1 MSPGETL
8 MATRVE
14 TAPRAHLTAEV
25 GAFLRHLDYLL
36 LAVVG
41 AVVAYGLWVLA
52 DVTRHDVPG
61 EADFYL
67 VRQSVYVVFGAV
79 ALAAAVAVNPDLY
92 RRLGR
97 VLYGLALFLLLVVLV
112 VGDSVRGSKRWIEFG
127 SFNFQPSELGKV
139 LLILFLA
146 GFIADRARRIGE
158 WKITLGAVALAVPPI
173 LLIFKEPDFGTA
185 MIYAGAVAAI
195 LFLAC
200 VPWMHVAALTASAA
214 IAVSA
219 LVWLLPAAGVE
230 VLQPYQVDRLT
241 GFLHPDVDPSGTTYN
256 VNQSITAVGS
266 GGLDGRGVGGATQTN
281 MNYLPEH
288 KTDFIFS
295 ALAEQRGFLGASVL
309 LLLYALIAWRGI
321 KVIAIARDLFSAM
334 VAGAIVATF
343 LFQVFVNV
351 GMTIGI
357 APITGIPLPFV
368 SFGGSSLITM
378 MFMVGLLE
386 AIHVR
391 GRLAGRS

>member
-1 MSPGETL
+1 

-14 TAPRAHLTAEV
+14 TAARPHLTAEI

-36 LAVVG
+36 LIVVG
-41 AVVAYGLWVLA
+41 GVVAYGLWVLA

-67 VRQSVYVVFGAV
+67 VRQSVYVVFGV
-79 ALAAAVAVNPDLY
+79 ISLGAAAAVNPDVY
-92 RRLGR
+92 RRVGR
-97 VLYGLALFLLLVVLV
+97 VLYGTALFLLLLVLV
-112 VGDSVRGSKRWIEFG
+112 VGDDVRGSKRWIEFG
-127 SFNFQPSELGKV
+127 TFNFQPSELGKI

-146 GFIADRARRIGE
+146 GFIADRARRLDE
-158 WKITLGAVALAVPPI
+158 WKTSLSMAALGLPPM
-173 LLIFKEPDFGTA
+173 LLVFKEPDFGTA
-185 MIYAGAVAAI
+185 LIYAGAIAAI

-200 VPWMHVAALTASAA
+200 VPWTHLAALAAATAVVLTS
-214 IAVSA
+214 

-295 ALAEQRGFLGASVL
+295 ALAEQRGFLGASML
-309 LLLYALIAWRGI
+309 LVLYALIAWRGI
-321 KVIAIARDLFSAM
+321 KVIAVARDLFSAT
-334 VAGAIVATF
+334 VAGAIVTTF
-343 LFQVFVNV
+343 LFQVFINV

-378 MFMVGLLE
+378 MFMVGVLE

>member
-1 MSPGETL
+1 

-14 TAPRAHLTAEV
+14 QAVRPQLTAEI

-36 LAVVG
+36 LALVG

-52 DVTRHDVPG
+52 DVTRHDIPG

-67 VRQSVYVVFGAV
+67 VRQSVYVVFGAIALTV
-79 ALAAAVAVNPDLY
+79 AATVNPDVY
-92 RRLGR
+92 RRYGR
-97 VLYGLALFLLLVVLV
+97 VLYGLMLFLLLVVLV
-112 VGDSVRGSKRWIEFG
+112 AGDDVRGSKRWIEFG
-127 SFNFQPSELGKV
+127 TFHFQPSELGKV
-139 LLILFLA
+139 LFILFLA
-146 GFIADRARRIGE
+146 GFVADRARRIDE
-158 WKITLGAVALAVPPI
+158 WRTTLAAVGLSLPPI
-173 LLIFKEPDFGTA
+173 LLVFKEPDFGTA
-185 MIYAGAVAAI
+185 LIYAAAVSAI
-195 LFLAC
+195 LMLAC
-200 VPWMHVAALTASAA
+200 VPWSHLAVLAAAA
-214 IAVSA
+214 GFVVTG
-219 LVWLLPAAGVE
+219 LVWLLPAAGVD
-230 VLQPYQVDRLT
+230 VLQPYQVDRLI
-241 GFLHPDVDPSGTTYN
+241 GFLDPDVDPSGTTYN

-266 GGLDGRGVGGATQTN
+266 GGLDGRGVSGATQTN
-281 MNYLPEH
+281 LNYLPEH
-288 KTDFIFS
+288 KTDFVFS

-309 LLLYALIAWRGI
+309 LFLYALIAWRGI
-321 KVIAIARDLFSAM
+321 KIIAIARNLFAAT
-334 VAGAIVATF
+334 VAGAIVAMF

-378 MFMVGLLE
+378 MLMVGLLE

>member
-1 MSPGETL
+1 

-14 TAPRAHLTAEV
+14 TAARPHLTAEI

-41 AVVAYGLWVLA
+41 GVVAYGLWVLA
-52 DVTRHDVPG
+52 DVTRHDVAG

-67 VRQSVYVVFGAV
+67 VRQSVYVVFGV
-79 ALAAAVAVNPDLY
+79 IALGAAVAVNPDVY

-97 VLYGLALFLLLVVLV
+97 VLYGVALFLLLLVLV
-112 VGDSVRGSKRWIEFG
+112 VGDDVRGSKRWIEFG
-127 SFNFQPSELGKV
+127 TFNFQPSELGKI

-146 GFIADRARRIGE
+146 GFIADRARRLAE
-158 WKITLGAVALAVPPI
+158 WKTTLATVALGIPPMI
-173 LLIFKEPDFGTA
+173 LVFKEPDFGTA
-185 MIYAGAVAAI
+185 LIYAAAIAAI

-200 VPWMHVAALTASAA
+200 VPWTHLAAVAVTAALVLTS
-214 IAVSA
+214 
-219 LVWLLPAAGVE
+219 LVWLLPAAGIE

-266 GGLDGRGVGGATQTN
+266 GGLDGRGVVGATQTN

-309 LLLYALIAWRGI
+309 LVLYALIAWRGI
-321 KVIAIARDLFSAM
+321 KVIAVARDLFSAA
-334 VAGAIVATF
+334 VAGAIVTAF

-391 GRLAGRS
+391 GRLAGRA